1 MGTEKHC
8 EPEKVTGEFPPFWG
22 WVMEAKYDGTRK
34 FHERTLD
41 IWKYQVWLPRW
52 LVCVREFEYL
62 LPPPHWCT
70 HEYPMQN
77 GGISLEVGVAQDTP
91 NQPVI
96 FNRVDSHDQVGFSFQ
111 MFNATKPPASYFTV
125 PAECQMWRARH
136 VELQWPQFN
145 FEFCILWH

>member
-1 MGTEKHC
+1 MGEEYIIREMGTEKHC

-41 IWKYQVWLPRW
+41 IWKYQ
-52 LVCVREFEYL
+52 
-62 LPPPHWCT
+62 
-70 HEYPMQN
+70 N

-111 MFNATKPPASYFTV
+111 MFNATKPPTSYFTV
-125 PAECQMWRARH
+125 PAECQM
-136 VELQWPQFN
+136 
-145 FEFCILWH
+145 